1 MSVFSKKTDL
11 ISGRYGSY
19 DAAISKGGYTST
31 QEYRATI
38 ALRKHSPPLAFSMT
52 MGEIQVGRQLF
63 STADGHFGCG
73 NVGIQED
80 DVVCIFNGAVTP
92 HVLRK
97 VNGDDGTYK
106 LVAAAYIHG
115 MMNGEILELGLEA
128 EDIHLI

>member
-1 MSVFSKKTDL
+1 MFSKRTYL

-19 DAAISKGGYTST
+19 DAAFSEGGYTWT
-31 QEYRATI
+31 KEYKEAL
-38 ALRKHSPPLAFSMT
+38 ALRKHSPPLAFSRN
-52 MGEIQVGRQLF
+52 MGEVQVGRQLF
-63 STADGHFGCG
+63 STADGHFGFG

-115 MMNGEILELGLEA
+115 MMNGEIQELGLET